1 MIPEDISYEEAKDEL
16 NKLNEIGKTVDREN
30 LTYTASEYIQIRFKN
45 FKTMKSFGRDIYNGE
60 ITLKDA
66 DEVQKNV
73 LVETIN
79 FKNKTELQYLENKQK
94 KADDFST

>member
-1 MIPEDISYEEAKDEL
+1 
-16 NKLNEIGKTVDREN
+16 
-30 LTYTASEYIQIRFKN
+30 
-45 FKTMKSFGRDIYNGE
+45 MKSFGRDIYNGE

-94 KADDFST
+94 KADDFNT

>member
-1 MIPEDISYEEAKDEL
+1 MIPEDISHEEAKDEL

-30 LTYTASEYIQIRFKN
+30 LTYSASEYIQIRFKN

-73 LVETIN
+73 LVETTN

-94 KADDFST
+94 KADDFNT